1 MFKISLLYKYIV
13 ILFYLI
19 YLLEK
24 VKLVIGRLSGILAEK
39 VAPEILIECGGVGY
53 EITMPMTSI
62 YALPEVDEHVV
73 IYTHFV
79 VREDAQLLY
88 GFSNTIERKLF
99 RLLIKVNGV
108 GPKLALAVLSAMSA
122 DQFVSYVAHDDVS
135 GIVKIPG
142 VGKKT
147 AERLLIEMRDRL
159 KDWQIDLQ
167 TPVTDSMPV
176 QLGSEQ
182 TFVHGRSPIRNNKGD
197 AINALISLGY
207 KQVQAEK
214 AVKIV
219 YTEGM
224 SSEDIIRLS
233 LKSML

>member
-1 MFKISLLYKYIV
+1 
-13 ILFYLI
+13 
-19 YLLEK
+19 
-24 VKLVIGRLSGILAEK
+24 VIGRLSGTIAEK
-39 VAPEILIECGGVGY
+39 SPPEILIECAGVGY
-53 EITMPMTSI
+53 EVTMPMTSI
-62 YALPEVDEHVV
+62 YALPELNELAI

-88 GFSNTIERKLF
+88 GFANKTERKLF

-122 DQFVSYVAHDDVS
+122 DQFVSCVRHDDVS

-159 KDWQIDLQ
+159 KDWQMSS
-167 TPVTDSMPV
+167 TPATDAMPV
-176 QLGSEQ
+176 QLSTEQ
-182 TFVHGRSPIRNNKGD
+182 TFVNSFNDSSYNNKGD
-197 AINALISLGY
+197 ATNALISLGY
-207 KQVQAEK
+207 KQVQADK
-214 AVKIV
+214 AVKLV
-219 YTEGM
+219 YTDGM
-224 SSEDIIRLS
+224 SSEDIIRHA

>member
-1 MFKISLLYKYIV
+1 M
-13 ILFYLI
+13 
-19 YLLEK
+19 
-24 VKLVIGRLSGILAEK
+24 IGRLSGTLAEK
-39 VAPEILIECGGVGY
+39 FPPEILIECAGVGY
-53 EITMPMTSI
+53 EVTMPMTSI
-62 YALPEVDEHVV
+62 YALPDLNEHAI

-88 GFSNTIERKLF
+88 GFANTTERKLF

-122 DQFVSYVAHDDVS
+122 DQFVSCVAHDDVS

-159 KDWQIDLQ
+159 KDWQITTL
-167 TPVTDSMPV
+167 TPATDAMPV
-176 QLGSEQ
+176 QLSAEQ
-182 TFVHGRSPIRNNKGD
+182 TFVNGLNDSFRNNRGD

-207 KQVQAEK
+207 KQVQADK
-214 AVKIV
+214 AVKLV
-219 YTEGM
+219 YSEGM
-224 SSEDIIRLS
+224 SSEDIIRFA

>member
-1 MFKISLLYKYIV
+1 
-13 ILFYLI
+13 
-19 YLLEK
+19 
-24 VKLVIGRLSGILAEK
+24 VIGRLSGIIAEK
-39 VAPEILIECGGVGY
+39 FPPEILIECAGVGY
-53 EITMPMTSI
+53 EVTMPMTSI
-62 YALPEVDEHVV
+62 YALPELNEHAI

-88 GFSNTIERKLF
+88 GFSNTTERKLF

-122 DQFVSYVAHDDVS
+122 DQFVSCVRHDDLS

-147 AERLLIEMRDRL
+147 AERLLIEMRDKL
-159 KDWQIDLQ
+159 KDWQASSTPATDAMPLQ
-167 TPVTDSMPV
+167 LDN
-176 QLGSEQ
+176 EQ
-182 TFVHGRSPIRNNKGD
+182 TFINPAKENAYNNKGD

-207 KQVQAEK
+207 KQVQADK
-214 AVKIV
+214 AVKLI
-219 YTEGM
+219 YTDGM
-224 SSEDIIRLS
+224 SSEDIIRHA

>member
-1 MFKISLLYKYIV
+1 M
-13 ILFYLI
+13 
-19 YLLEK
+19 
-24 VKLVIGRLSGILAEK
+24 IGRLSGTIAEK
-39 VAPEILIECGGVGY
+39 SPPEILIECAGVGY
-53 EITMPMTSI
+53 EVTMPMTSI
-62 YALPEVDEHVV
+62 YVLPELNEPAV

-88 GFSNTIERKLF
+88 GFANKTERKLF

-122 DQFVSYVAHDDVS
+122 DQFVSCVRHDDIS

-159 KDWQIDLQ
+159 KDWQMSPTLVI
-167 TPVTDSMPV
+167 DSMPV
-176 QLGSEQ
+176 PLSTEQ
-182 TFVHGRSPIRNNKGD
+182 KFVNSFNDHKGD

-207 KQVQAEK
+207 KQTHADK
-214 AVKIV
+214 AVKLV
-219 YTEGM
+219 YSDGM

>member
-1 MFKISLLYKYIV
+1 M
-13 ILFYLI
+13 
-19 YLLEK
+19 K
-24 VKLVIGRLSGILAEK
+24 VTVVIGRLSGTLVEK
-39 VAPEILIECGGVGY
+39 YLPEILIECAGVGY
-53 EITMPMTSI
+53 EVTMPMTSI
-62 YALPEVDEHVV
+62 YALPELNEQAL

-88 GFSNTIERKLF
+88 GFVNTTERKLF

-122 DQFVSYVAHDDVS
+122 DQFVSCVAHDDIS

-159 KDWQIDLQ
+159 KDWQVTSHTPATDAMPLQ
-167 TPVTDSMPV
+167 
-176 QLGSEQ
+176 LNSEN
-182 TFVHGRSPIRNNKGD
+182 TFIKSPLPNNRGD

-207 KQVQAEK
+207 KQVQADK
-214 AVKIV
+214 AVKQV
-219 YTEGM
+219 YSEGM
-224 SSEDIIRLS
+224 SSEDIIRHA

>member
-1 MFKISLLYKYIV
+1 M
-13 ILFYLI
+13 
-19 YLLEK
+19 
-24 VKLVIGRLSGILAEK
+24 IGRLSGTLAEK
-39 VAPEILIECGGVGY
+39 FPPEILIECAGVGY
-53 EITMPMTSI
+53 EVTMPMTSI
-62 YALPEVDEHVV
+62 YALPELNEQAV

-88 GFSNTIERKLF
+88 GFANTTERKLF

-122 DQFVSYVAHDDVS
+122 DQFVSCVAHDDVS

-159 KDWQIDLQ
+159 KDWQITSL
-167 TPVTDSMPV
+167 TPATDAMPM
-176 QLGSEQ
+176 QLSTEQ
-182 TFVHGRSPIRNNKGD
+182 TFVNDPFRNNKGD
-197 AINALISLGY
+197 ATNALISLGY
-207 KQVQAEK
+207 KQAQADK
-214 AVKIV
+214 AVKLV
-219 YTEGM
+219 YNEGM

>member
-1 MFKISLLYKYIV
+1 M
-13 ILFYLI
+13 
-19 YLLEK
+19 
-24 VKLVIGRLSGILAEK
+24 IGRLSGTLAEK
-39 VAPEILIECGGVGY
+39 FPPEILIECAGVGY
-53 EITMPMTSI
+53 EVTMPMTSI
-62 YALPEVDEHVV
+62 YALPEVNESAV

-88 GFSNTIERKLF
+88 GFANKIERKLF

-122 DQFVSYVAHDDVS
+122 DQFVSCVRHDDIS

-159 KDWQIDLQ
+159 KDWQTSS

-176 QLGSEQ
+176 QLSHED
-182 TFVHGRSPIRNNKGD
+182 TFINSYADNSKGD
-197 AINALISLGY
+197 ATNALISLGY
-207 KQVQAEK
+207 KQAQADK
-214 AVKIV
+214 AVKLV

-224 SSEDIIRLS
+224 SSEDVIRHA

>member
-1 MFKISLLYKYIV
+1 
-13 ILFYLI
+13 
-19 YLLEK
+19 
-24 VKLVIGRLSGILAEK
+24 VIGRLSGIIAEK
-39 VAPEILIECGGVGY
+39 FPPEVLIECAGVGY
-53 EITMPMTSI
+53 EVTMPMTSI
-62 YALPEVDEHVV
+62 YVLPELDEHTI

-88 GFSNTIERKLF
+88 GFSNTTERKLF

-122 DQFVSYVAHDDVS
+122 DQFVSCVRHDDLS

-159 KDWQIDLQ
+159 KDWQVSS
-167 TPVTDSMPV
+167 TPVTDAMPL
-176 QLGSEQ
+176 QLDNEQ
-182 TFVHGRSPIRNNKGD
+182 TFINPVSDNAYNNKGD
-197 AINALISLGY
+197 ATNALVSLGY
-207 KQVQAEK
+207 KQVQADI
-214 AVKIV
+214 AVKLV
-219 YTEGM
+219 YTDGM
-224 SSEDIIRLS
+224 SSEDIIRHA

>member
-1 MFKISLLYKYIV
+1 M
-13 ILFYLI
+13 
-19 YLLEK
+19 
-24 VKLVIGRLSGILAEK
+24 IGRLSGTLAEK
-39 VAPEILIECGGVGY
+39 YPPEILIECAGVGY
-53 EITMPMTSI
+53 EVTMPMTSI
-62 YALPEVDEHVV
+62 YALPELNEQAV

-88 GFSNTIERKLF
+88 GFANTTERKLF

-122 DQFVSYVAHDDVS
+122 DQFVSCVSHDDLS

-159 KDWQIDLQ
+159 KDWQITSL
-167 TPVTDSMPV
+167 TPATDAMPV
-176 QLGSEQ
+176 QLGTEQ
-182 TFVHGRSPIRNNKGD
+182 TFVNAFNDPFRNNKGD
-197 AINALISLGY
+197 ATNALISLGY
-207 KQVQAEK
+207 KQLQADK
-214 AVKIV
+214 AVKLV
-219 YTEGM
+219 YSEGM
-224 SSEDIIRLS
+224 SSEDIIRHA

>member
-1 MFKISLLYKYIV
+1 M
-13 ILFYLI
+13 
-19 YLLEK
+19 
-24 VKLVIGRLSGILAEK
+24 IGRLSGILAEK
-39 VAPEILIECGGVGY
+39 SPPEILIECAGVGY
-53 EITMPMTSI
+53 EVTMPMTSI
-62 YALPEVDEHVV
+62 YALPELNEAAI

-88 GFSNTIERKLF
+88 GFANKTERKLF

-122 DQFVSYVAHDDVS
+122 DQFVSCVRHDDVS

-159 KDWQIDLQ
+159 KDWHVSS
-167 TPVTDSMPV
+167 TPATDAMPV
-176 QLGSEQ
+176 QLSTEQ
-182 TFVHGRSPIRNNKGD
+182 TFINSANDSAYNNKGD
-197 AINALISLGY
+197 ATNALISLGY
-207 KQVQAEK
+207 KQAQADK
-214 AVKIV
+214 AVKLV
-219 YTEGM
+219 YTDGM
-224 SSEDIIRLS
+224 SSENIIRHA

>member
-1 MFKISLLYKYIV
+1 M
-13 ILFYLI
+13 
-19 YLLEK
+19 
-24 VKLVIGRLSGILAEK
+24 IGRLSGTIAEK
-39 VAPEILIECGGVGY
+39 SPPEILIECAGVGY
-53 EITMPMTSI
+53 EVTMPMTSI
-62 YALPEVDEHVV
+62 YALPELNELAI

-88 GFSNTIERKLF
+88 GFANKTERKLF

-122 DQFVSYVAHDDVS
+122 DQFVSCVRHDDIT

-159 KDWQIDLQ
+159 KDWQISS
-167 TPVTDSMPV
+167 TPATDAMPV
-176 QLGSEQ
+176 QLSTEQ
-182 TFVHGRSPIRNNKGD
+182 TFINSLNDSSYNNKGD
-197 AINALISLGY
+197 ATNALISLGY
-207 KQVQAEK
+207 KQVQADK
-214 AVKIV
+214 AVKLV
-219 YTEGM
+219 YTDGM
-224 SSEDIIRLS
+224 SSEDIIRHA